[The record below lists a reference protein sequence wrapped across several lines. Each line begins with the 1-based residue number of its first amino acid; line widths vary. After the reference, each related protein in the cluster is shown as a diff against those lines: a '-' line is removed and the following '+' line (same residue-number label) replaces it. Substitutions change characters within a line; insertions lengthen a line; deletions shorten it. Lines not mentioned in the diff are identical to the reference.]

1 MGNYLFMAWHRFR
14 LTRFYKKLSSAST
27 KNAWLAALWLAI
39 LACTAYMSFG
49 LFDTDVYYML
59 ATGRHI
65 LLHGISHENP
75 FISTPGQGIVVQNW
89 LYCAVLAFV
98 YSYLHSFGLWLFLL
112 LSISAMAAVI
122 FEFFD
127 FRHSD
132 NRAMIGIFAVI
143 VIMFFGYVN
152 LRPEIF
158 TFVLIMLEIIGT
170 EKYRDTG
177 KVRYLWLLPLSTWLE
192 INGHASYWILHYV
205 VMLPYIVPVVFKKI
219 SRVTDSHIPNKMTGK
234 MVPFLLL
241 MTGVLFIN
249 PYGFDAV
256 AYIFHSLG
264 SGVLKLVGISE
275 QQPYSLMD
283 VHAFWYIT
291 MLFIFFCMW
300 WHKKLAS
307 TDFYMF
313 AGFAALFMTAAK
325 WQPFFAVSSVFLFRA
340 MYNYTKGHDGYRIAN
355 LKVPAVCSGLIIAMV
370 CSVFIML
377 ARRNDIMACFDI
389 KTDDYMTY
397 DAVKGTSFESF
408 APMADYLDENDPDAA
423 VFALFEQSNYF
434 EYRGYKVFSD
444 ARPELYVRE
453 IAGSDDISKIF
464 LEITSGT
471 DQLGYFQAS
480 CNAAADNSVKP
491 AMSDYVL
498 SASEYG
504 SMIDGINC
512 DYFVV
517 NMTSAVM
524 YYYFDTSPDKY
535 ECVVTDGVYKLYKRL
550 F

>member
-1 MGNYLFMAWHRFR
+1 MGNYLYIAWHRFK
-14 LTRFYKKLSSAST
+14 LTWLYKKLNQGSD
-27 KNAWLAALWLAI
+27 KKIWLTALWLAI
-39 LACTAYMSFG
+39 FASVTYLSFG
-49 LFDTDVYYML
+49 LFDTDVYYII
-59 ATGRHI
+59 ATGRYI
-65 LLHGISHENP
+65 LSHGIPHENP

-98 YSYLHSFGLWLFLL
+98 YNHLHGFGLWLFLF

-132 NRAMIGIFAVI
+132 NRTMIGIFTVI
-143 VIMFFGYVN
+143 AIIFFGYIN

-158 TFVLIMLEIIGT
+158 TFVLIMLEIIGA

-177 KVRYLWLLPLSTWLE
+177 KVRYLWLLPLSIWFE

-205 VMLPYIVPVVFKKI
+205 VLLPYITPVVFKKI
-219 SRVTDSHIPNKMTGK
+219 SRVTDSHIPNRMTGK

-241 MTGVLFIN
+241 MTVALFIN
-249 PYGFDAV
+249 PYGIDAV
-256 AYIFHSLG
+256 AYIFYSLG

-275 QQPYSLMD
+275 QMPHSLMSGQ
-283 VHAFWYIT
+283 AFWYIM
-291 MLFIFFCMW
+291 MLFIFFRVW
-300 WHKKLAS
+300 WHKKLTS

-313 AGFAALFMTAAK
+313 AGFAVLFMTAAK

-340 MYNYTKGHDGYRIAN
+340 MYNHTKGHDGYKIAN
-355 LKVPAVCSGLIIAMV
+355 LKVPAVCSGLIIIMV
-370 CSVFIML
+370 CTVFIML
-377 ARRNDIMACFDI
+377 VRRNDIMSCFNA

-397 DAVKGTSFESF
+397 DVIKGTSFESF

-423 VFALFEQSNYF
+423 VFAVFEQSNYF

-444 ARPELYVRE
+444 ARPELYVRK

-464 LEITSGT
+464 LEVTSGT
-471 DQLGYFQAS
+471 DQLGFYQAS
-480 CNAAADNSVKP
+480 SNAVSDNFVKP

-504 SMIDGINC
+504 DMIDSINC

-517 NMTSAVM
+517 NTTSVAM
-524 YYYFDTSPDKY
+524 YYYFDASPDKY